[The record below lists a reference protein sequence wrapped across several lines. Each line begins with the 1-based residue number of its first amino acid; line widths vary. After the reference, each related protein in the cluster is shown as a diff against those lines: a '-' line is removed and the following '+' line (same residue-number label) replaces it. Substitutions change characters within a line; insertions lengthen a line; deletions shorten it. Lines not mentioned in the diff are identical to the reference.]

1 MLQADDTLRVILP
14 GKLIDGVGDKVQEGM
29 AVAIQGSAIKWVG
42 PASQVE
48 DLDSGGANRET
59 LEFPGGTLLAGL
71 FDIHTHTNMPGDGRT
86 GDQVNQDD
94 NDEVRLLR
102 SARNT
107 AAAVASGVTT
117 MCDCGSWNRTAF
129 ALKEGLEQG
138 LVEGPRVL
146 VSGPPVTVTG
156 GHLWYMGGEADGVE
170 GLRQR
175 VRYLI
180 KQGAD
185 FIKIAASG
193 GSTLSSDPYRAS
205 YSVAELTALVDE
217 AHNRGRSVLAHCRC
231 TDAINSALDAGVDAI
246 LHCSFY
252 DNDGSYRFDQMTA
265 DRLAASETW
274 LNPTM
279 NLGRASRARLS
290 KIMEERP
297 LTPDEQVR
305 LERSTVSGENSMAQF
320 TALIKAGVKLVGGS
334 DCGWGHY
341 PFGDFQGEILALHT
355 AGLSPLEAIYA
366 GTRSPAE
373 ALGIKDSIGTVEP
386 GKEADLLVVNGDP
399 SQDLQRLRDV
409 AAVFK
414 GGVRVLTTKERAG
427 KERAGKERAGKER
440 AGKERAGK
448 ERPGAR

>member
-1 MLQADDTLRVILP
+1 MPQTDNTLRVILP
-14 GKLIDGVGDKVQEGM
+14 GKLIDGVSGQVQEGM
-29 AVAIQGSAIKWVG
+29 AVAIQGHAIRWVG
-42 PASQVE
+42 PASQAE
-48 DLDSGGANRET
+48 DLDCGGANRET

-86 GDQVNQDD
+86 GEQVNEDD
-94 NDEVRLLR
+94 NDEIRLLR

-129 ALKEGLEQG
+129 ALKEGLAQG
-138 LVEGPRVL
+138 LVEGPRML
-146 VSGPPVTVTG
+146 VSGPPLTVTG
-156 GHLWYMGGEADGVE
+156 GHLWYMGGEADGLDGV
-170 GLRQR
+170 RQR

-193 GSTLSSDPYRAS
+193 GSTLTSDPYRAS
-205 YSVAELTALVDE
+205 YSVPELTAIVDE

-252 DNDGSYRFDQMTA
+252 DNDGSYRFDQKTA

-279 NLGRASRARLS
+279 YLGRVSRARLIEIQ
-290 KIMEERP
+290 KERA
-297 LTPDEQVR
+297 LTPFEQDR
-305 LERSTVSGENSMAQF
+305 LDRSTKSGENSAKQF
-320 TALIKAGVKLVGGS
+320 SALIKAGVKLVGGS
-334 DCGWGHY
+334 DCGWGSY
-341 PFGDFQGEILALHT
+341 PFGDFQGEILALHG

-366 GTRSPAE
+366 GTRSPAA
-373 ALGIKDSIGTVEP
+373 ALGIQDSIGTVEQ

-399 SQDLQRLRDV
+399 TQ
-409 AAVFK
+409 
-414 GGVRVLTTKERAG
+414 
-427 KERAGKERAGKER
+427 
-440 AGKERAGK
+440 
-448 ERPGAR
+448 

>member
-1 MLQADDTLRVILP
+1 MPQADNTLRVILP
-14 GKLIDGVGDKVQEGM
+14 GNLIDGVNGHVQQGM
-29 AVAIQGSAIKWVG
+29 AVAIQSGAIKWVG
-42 PASQVE
+42 PASQAE
-48 DLDSGGANRET
+48 SLDSGGADRKT

-86 GDQVNQDD
+86 GEQVNLDD
-94 NDEVRLLR
+94 NDEIRLLR

-117 MCDCGSWNRTAF
+117 MCDCGSWNRTGF
-129 ALKEGLEQG
+129 ALKEGLALG
-138 LVEGPRVL
+138 LVDGPKVL
-146 VSGPPVTVTG
+146 VSGPPLTVTG

-170 GLRQR
+170 DLRKQ
-175 VRYLI
+175 VRFLV

-193 GSTLSSDPYRAS
+193 GSTSTSDPYRAA
-205 YSVAELTALVDE
+205 YSVAELTAIVIE

-252 DNDGSYRFDQMTA
+252 DNDGSYRFDQRTA

-279 NLGRASRARLS
+279 YLGRISRSRLAAI
-290 KIMEERP
+290 KEERA
-297 LTPDEQVR
+297 LTPYEQDR
-305 LERSTVSGENSMAQF
+305 LDRSTNAGENSAKQF
-320 TALIKAGVKLVGGS
+320 GALIKAGVKLVGGS
-334 DCGWGHY
+334 DCGWGSY
-341 PFGDFQGEILALHT
+341 PFGDFQGEILSLNA

-366 GTRSPAE
+366 GTRSPAA
-373 ALGIKDSIGTVEP
+373 ALGIQDSIGTVEP
-386 GKEADLLVVNGDP
+386 GKEADLLVVHGDP
-399 SQDLQRLRDV
+399 SQDLECLRDV

-414 GGVRVLTTKERAG
+414 GGVRTLTTKERPG
-427 KERAGKERAGKER
+427 KERAGA
-440 AGKERAGK
+440 A
-448 ERPGAR
+448 

>member
-1 MLQADDTLRVILP
+1 MPQADNTLRVILP
-14 GKLIDGVGDKVQEGM
+14 GRLIDGVGDKVQEGM
-29 AVAIQGSAIKWVG
+29 AVAVQGNAIRWVG
-42 PASQVE
+42 PASQAE
-48 DLDSGGANRET
+48 SLDSGGAGRET

-86 GDQVNQDD
+86 GEEVNQDS
-94 NDEVRLLR
+94 DEIRLLR

-117 MCDCGSWNRTAF
+117 ICDCGSWNRTGF
-129 ALKEGLEQG
+129 ALKEGLALG

-156 GHLWYMGGEADGVE
+156 GHLWYMGGEADGVD
-170 GLRQR
+170 G
-175 VRYLI
+175 VRKQVRHLI

-185 FIKIAASG
+185 FIKVAASG

-205 YSVAELTALVDE
+205 YSVAELSAIVDE

-252 DNDGSYRFDQMTA
+252 DNDGSYRFDQKTA
-265 DRLAASETW
+265 DRLAVSDVW

-279 NLGRASRARLS
+279 NIGRANRVRLS
-290 KIMEERP
+290 EIMEERP
-297 LTPDEQVR
+297 LTPDEQSR
-305 LERSTVSGENSMAQF
+305 LDRSTVSGERSMDQF
-320 TALIKAGVKLVGGS
+320 SKLIKAGVKLVGGS
-334 DCGWGHY
+334 DCGWSHY
-341 PFGDFQGEILALHT
+341 PFGDFQGEILALHS
-355 AGLSPLEAIYA
+355 AGLSPLAAIHA
-366 GTRSPAE
+366 GTRSPAA
-373 ALGIKDSIGTVEP
+373 ALGIEDSIGAVEP

-399 SQDLQRLRDV
+399 SQDLERLRDV

-414 GGVRVLTTKERAG
+414 GGVRVLTAKERLG
-427 KERAGKERAGKER
+427 GGLV
-440 AGKERAGK
+440 
-448 ERPGAR
+448 PG